1 MEIEG
6 VRAFCH
12 SICGENEDGRDI
24 YVRMRSGKGRSR
36 ATTIASGIRATGES
50 PIQLAYDLER
60 RYTQLASDTPVW
72 LEAILEGTS
81 KVVDTLKLPAFDGQ
95 PLEPFTEQA
104 PDTGYSEVGVRLVEA
119 VVALSRDANERA
131 TLSQH
136 MFLEAQANTM
146 KIWRALTKAQ
156 AEKMVLE
163 NYESQD
169 NMSEALG
176 ILGPLV
182 PAIASKITGS
192 ASPTSPA
199 PEDVELDYEAAA
211 DQMVNG
217 LATIAAERPDL
228 ITPDRIQKLVS
239 LVTNPG

>member
-12 SICGENEDGRDI
+12 SICGENEDGRDV
-24 YVRMRSGKGRSR
+24 YVRMRTGKGRSR

-60 RYTQLASDTPVW
+60 RYTQLASDSPVW
-72 LEAILEGTS
+72 LEAVLEGTS
-81 KVVDTLKLPAFDGQ
+81 KVVDTLKLPAWDGQ
-95 PLEPFTEQA
+95 PLEPFTEETNE
-104 PDTGYSEVGVRLVEA
+104 TGFSEVGVRLVEA

-163 NYESQD
+163 NFESRD

-176 ILGPLV
+176 LLGPLV
-182 PAIASKITGS
+182 PAIANKISGRASS
-192 ASPTSPA
+192 APPS
-199 PEDVELDYEAAA
+199 PEDAELDYEAAA
-211 DQMVNG
+211 DQMVSG
-217 LATIAAERPDL
+217 LAAIAAEKPEL
-228 ITPDRIQKLVS
+228 ITPERIQQLVNIVGS
-239 LVTNPG
+239 

>member
-12 SICGENEDGRDI
+12 SICGENEDGRDV
-24 YVRMRSGKGRSR
+24 YVRIRSGKGRSR
-36 ATTIASGIRATGES
+36 ATTIASGIRASGES

-60 RYTQLASDTPVW
+60 RYTQLASESPVW
-72 LEAILEGTS
+72 LEAVLEGTS
-81 KVVDTLKLPAFDGQ
+81 KVIDTLKLPAYDSAQEELQLTAQ
-95 PLEPFTEQA
+95 PTS
-104 PDTGYSEVGVRLVEA
+104 DYSEVGVRLVEA
-119 VVALSRDANERA
+119 VVAMSRDANERA

-136 MFLEAQANTM
+136 MFLESQANTM

-163 NYESQD
+163 SFESND

-176 ILGPLV
+176 VLAPLV
-182 PAIASKITGS
+182 PALASRLTGS
-192 ASPTSPA
+192 ASSASPA
-199 PEDVELDYEAAA
+199 PEDAELDYEAAA
-211 DQMVNG
+211 DQMVEG

-228 ITPDRIQKLVS
+228 ITPERISKLAN
-239 LVTNPG
+239 LVG